1 MAERL
6 KDKVAIVTGAGS
18 RGPGIGNGKATAI
31 LFAREGAKV
40 LCVDSEVERAQQT
53 VAEIQKE
60 NATAM
65 AFAADVT
72 RAADCKAM
80 VGQAVN
86 RWGGLEQEGFGIV
99 FVEAAACGVPQVA
112 GDSGG
117 AADAVVDGETGL
129 VVRRPDDVGEA
140 VAALRR
146 LLDDDTELQRMG
158 KAARR
163 RAEAE
168 FSYEVLSARLGA
180 ALGV

>member
-1 MAERL
+1 VAERL
-6 KDKVAIVTGAGS
+6 KDKVAIITGAGS

-86 RWGGLEQEGFGIV
+86 RW
-99 FVEAAACGVPQVA
+99 A
-112 GDSGG
+112 GSTSCTTTSGSSRG
-117 AADAVVDGETGL
+117 STSW
-129 VVRRPDDVGEA
+129 RRPSRNGIA
-140 VAALRR
+140 
-146 LLDDDTELQRMG
+146 
-158 KAARR
+158 
-163 RAEAE
+163 
-168 FSYEVLSARLGA
+168 
-180 ALGV
+180 